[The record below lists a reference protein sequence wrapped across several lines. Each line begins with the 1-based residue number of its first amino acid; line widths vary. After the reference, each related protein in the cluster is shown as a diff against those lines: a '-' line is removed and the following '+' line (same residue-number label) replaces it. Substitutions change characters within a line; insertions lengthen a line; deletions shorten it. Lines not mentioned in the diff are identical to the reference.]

1 MNSATTAITL
11 DGLTKRFGAL
21 TAVAEVSLELRE
33 GEFFALLGPSGCG
46 KTTLLRMIA
55 GFEVPDEG
63 RILLDGTDITALR
76 ASRRPVN
83 LMFQSYA
90 LFPHMTVAGNIAY
103 GLEMEKRPKAEIAKR
118 VEEVMAMAELTGL
131 AGRKPDQLSGG
142 QRQRVALARALV
154 KRPRVL
160 LLDEPLAALDKKLR
174 AQMQLE
180 LKRLQHEVGITFVV
194 VTHDQEEALV
204 MADRVALMRAGR
216 VEQLGE
222 PQALY
227 ENPASRFVADFIGV
241 TNFFEGELVAG
252 GLSISAHGVL
262 AADVPNGTQPGRE
275 ASLAVRPERM
285 GLSPRDGAV
294 RESDGSNNALP
305 GVIREIA
312 YHGQDLNFHVAVEAL
327 PQNIMVRLS
336 AADAMAGSFSVGQAV
351 WCSWRSEHGRIL
363 TQ

>member
-1 MNSATTAITL
+1 MSSSTTAIAL
-11 DGLTKRFGAL
+11 QGLTKRFGPL
-21 TAVAEVSLELRE
+21 TAVDGVSLDLRE

-55 GFEVPDEG
+55 GFERPDEG
-63 RILLDGTDITALR
+63 QILLDGRDISGLR

-103 GLEMEKRPKAEIAKR
+103 GLEMEKRPKAEIVRR
-118 VEEVMAMAELTGL
+118 VDEVMAMAELTEF
-131 AGRKPDQLSGG
+131 ARRKPDQLSGG

-204 MADRVALMRAGR
+204 MADRVALMRDGR
-216 VEQLGE
+216 VEQLGA

-227 ENPASRFVADFIGV
+227 ENPSSRFVADFIGV
-241 TNFFEGELVAG
+241 TNFFEGELTPEGFTLPGVGRLRAVPPAG
-252 GLSISAHGVL
+252 E
-262 AADVPNGTQPGRE
+262 AAATA

-285 GLSPRDGAV
+285 ILSPRRDA
-294 RESDGSNNALP
+294 EETAPGSHNALP
-305 GVIREIA
+305 GTIHEIA
-312 YHGQDLNFHVAVEAL
+312 YHGQDLNFHVAVEGQEAKV
-327 PQNIMVRLS
+327 MVRLS
-336 AADAMAGSFSVGQAV
+336 AAHETASSFAVGDAV
-351 WCSWRSEHGRIL
+351 WCSWSPEHGRIL